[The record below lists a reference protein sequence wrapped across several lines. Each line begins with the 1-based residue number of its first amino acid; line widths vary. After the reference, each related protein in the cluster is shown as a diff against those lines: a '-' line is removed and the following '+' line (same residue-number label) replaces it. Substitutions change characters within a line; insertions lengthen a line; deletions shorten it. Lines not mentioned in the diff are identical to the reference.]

1 MLFFIFNT
9 TALYFITWKGLFMEH
24 LLFSLSITTPIF
36 LLMVLGFF
44 FRKIQLFD
52 DNFVH
57 KSNQFVFTIA
67 LPTLVFRDLATSDF
81 FGVWDGFFV
90 LFCFIVSLISIAFSY
105 LLSFCLKDHTIRGE
119 FVQASYRSSA
129 ALLGIA
135 FIQKIYGSSGIAP
148 LMVIGTVPL
157 YNVMAVI
164 ILSLMKPKK
173 EPITKEMLRK
183 TCFSIVRNP
192 IITGIFLGTL
202 WSLFSLPMPT
212 IFNQTIGSIA
222 SLATPLGLMALGA
235 SFDTKQAKNCL
246 TPAIFCSLLKL
257 LGFTCIFLPIAILFG
272 FEGEKLISILVMLGS
287 ATTVSCFVMAKNMGH
302 KGILTTNTVLFTT
315 IFSAITLTGW
325 LSILRYFH
333 LI

>member
-1 MLFFIFNT
+1 
-9 TALYFITWKGLFMEH
+9 MEH

-52 DNFVH
+52 DNFVK

-81 FGVWDGFFV
+81 FRVWDGFFV
-90 LFCFIVSLISIAFSY
+90 LFCFIVSLISIAISY
-105 LLSFCLKDHTIRGE
+105 LLSFLLKDYTIRGE

-164 ILSLMKPKK
+164 ILSLMKPEK
-173 EPITKEMLRK
+173 EPITKKMLKK
-183 TCFSIVRNP
+183 TCISILKNP
-192 IITGIFLGTL
+192 IIIGIFLGTL
-202 WSLFSLPMPT
+202 WSFFAIPMPT
-212 IFNQTIGSIA
+212 ILNQTIGSIS

-246 TPAIFCSLLKL
+246 TPAIFCSFLKL
-257 LGFTCIFLPIAILFG
+257 LGFTCMFLPLAIYFE

-315 IFSAITLTGW
+315 IFSAVTLTGW

-333 LI
+333 LV

>member
-1 MLFFIFNT
+1 
-9 TALYFITWKGLFMEH
+9 MEH

-52 DNFVH
+52 DNFVK

-81 FGVWDGFFV
+81 FRVWDGFFV
-90 LFCFIVSLISIAFSY
+90 LFCFIVSLISIALSY
-105 LLSFCLKDHTIRGE
+105 LLSFLLKDDTIRGE

-164 ILSLMKPKK
+164 ILSLMKPEK
-173 EPITKEMLRK
+173 EPITKKMLK
-183 TCFSIVRNP
+183 STCVSILKNP
-192 IITGIFLGTL
+192 IIIGIFLGTL
-202 WSLFSLPMPT
+202 WSFFTIPMPT
-212 IFNQTIGSIA
+212 ILNQTIGSIA

-235 SFDTKQAKNCL
+235 SFDTKQARSCL
-246 TPAIFCSLLKL
+246 MPAVFCSFLKL
-257 LGFTCIFLPIAILFG
+257 LGFTCIFLPIAIYFG

-315 IFSAITLTGW
+315 IFSAVTLTGW

-333 LI
+333 LV